1 MRDTGVMDTGTPPP
15 AADGARLGTTRTRRA
30 AINAATQAYLNGDA
44 VDMSALAAQLGIGRS
59 TLYRLVGNRDDL
71 LEIVLAEATERT
83 FRRAA
88 ASATADGGTDLVLDV
103 INRFMHAVIDA
114 EPLQALCKREPLVFI
129 RLALLPGAV
138 EQIAATQMAELL
150 QTEVTAGRLEASL
163 PATTLSQAIVRMC
176 DAHLYAPLFG
186 GAEPEIDTAL
196 DLVAALL
203 SHLNSPP
210 ARARDR
216 CT

>member
-1 MRDTGVMDTGTPPP
+1 MRDTRAMNTGTPPH
-15 AADGARLGTTRTRRA
+15 AADGARLGTALTRRA
-30 AINAATQAYLNGDA
+30 AINAATQAYLNGEA
-44 VDMSALAAQLGIGRS
+44 MDMSALAAQLGIGRS

-88 ASATADGGTDLVLDV
+88 AGATAGATADGGVDLVLDV

-138 EQIAATQMAELL
+138 EQIAATLIAELL
-150 QTEVTAGRLEASL
+150 QTEITAGRLEASL

-176 DAHLYAPLFG
+176 DAHLYAPLLG
-186 GAEPEIDTAL
+186 GTEPEIDTAL

-203 SHLNSPP
+203 SHLNNPP
-210 ARARDR
+210 ARA
-216 CT
+216 

>member
-1 MRDTGVMDTGTPPP
+1 MRDTGIMNTATPPP
-15 AADGARLGTTRTRRA
+15 AADGARLGTALTRRA

-88 ASATADGGTDLVLDV
+88 AGATAEGGVDRLDV

-114 EPLQALCKREPLVFI
+114 DARASASPSCH
-129 RLALLPGAV
+129 RLALLP
-138 EQIAATQMAELL
+138 
-150 QTEVTAGRLEASL
+150 
-163 PATTLSQAIVRMC
+163 
-176 DAHLYAPLFG
+176 AP
-186 GAEPEIDTAL
+186 
-196 DLVAALL
+196 
-203 SHLNSPP
+203 SSRPP
-210 ARARDR
+210 RH
-216 CT
+216 